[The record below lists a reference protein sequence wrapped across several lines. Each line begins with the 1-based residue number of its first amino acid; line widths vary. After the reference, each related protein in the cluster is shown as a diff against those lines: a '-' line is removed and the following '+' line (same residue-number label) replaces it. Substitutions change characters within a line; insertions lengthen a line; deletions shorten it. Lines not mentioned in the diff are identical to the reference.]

1 MEPDLSS
8 VDELVG
14 RLFDEPCPIRA
25 AAVEAL
31 GESGP
36 AATGALPALRH
47 CLDDDVESVRCEA
60 AVAIWKI
67 TGDSSAAMLVG
78 VELLAH
84 EDWSVRCLA
93 AEHLGL
99 LGPIAAQAIPALEG
113 ALDDEVDA
121 VRAEVVQAIDRITG
135 RQPVPRR

>member
-1 MEPDLSS
+1 MERDPSS
-8 VDELVG
+8 VVELVG

-31 GESGP
+31 GELGP
-36 AATGALPALRH
+36 AASGALPALRH

-67 TGDSSAAMLVG
+67 TGDLTPAVLVG

-84 EDWSVRCLA
+84 EDWSVRCVG

-99 LGPIAAQAIPALEG
+99 LGPDAAQAIPALEE
-113 ALDDEVDA
+113 ALDDEVEA
-121 VRAEVVQAIDRITG
+121 VRAEAEQALDRINR
-135 RQPVPRR
+135 RQSVPRF